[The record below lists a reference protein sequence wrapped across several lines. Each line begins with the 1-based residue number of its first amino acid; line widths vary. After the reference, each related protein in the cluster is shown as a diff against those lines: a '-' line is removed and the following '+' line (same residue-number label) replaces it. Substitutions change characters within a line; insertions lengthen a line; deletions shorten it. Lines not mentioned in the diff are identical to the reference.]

1 MGLKETVYKKLAK
14 LFVWLLLL
22 CAFAGVLYFGG
33 TELYKRYQEKQYT
46 AVHSLAAKEILRCA
60 ELASIKTRYSDVILI
75 KKTGMMGMA
84 KAYSMVK
91 YSGILRAGIK
101 DISQATY
108 KISEDRTSI
117 VVNLPKCSVL
127 GNEIE
132 SQQIFDE
139 ATNLFV
145 PITTQSIFTEIDKG
159 RAAVEQTL
167 VREGILDEA
176 NAHAVELFTQI
187 FTAMGFTDIQVH
199 LIDVKETLNPD
210 ILNTFDKVKDSFGGS
225 STGTGESS
233 GSSAKKEVQPK
244 PAEPVNE
251 TLPAPKLPSF

>member
-1 MGLKETVYKKLAK
+1 MGVKDKIYRKLAK
-14 LFVWLLLL
+14 FFIWVLLL
-22 CAFAGVLYFGG
+22 CAFAGALYFGG
-33 TELYKRYQEKQYT
+33 TELYKRYQAKQYT

-101 DISQATY
+101 DISLATY

-117 VVNLPKCSVL
+117 VVNIPKSSIL

-176 NAHAVELFTQI
+176 NEHAIELFTQI

-199 LIDVKETLNPD
+199 LIDVKEGLNPD
-210 ILNTFDKVKDSFGGS
+210 ILNTFDKVKDSFGANNS
-225 STGTGESS
+225 AAGEN
-233 GSSAKKEVQPK
+233 SALPVKPASQPSNVQP
-244 PAEPVNE
+244 AND

>member
-1 MGLKETVYKKLAK
+1 MKGKLEELGEESEGLESISKIQT
-14 LFVWLLLL
+14 
-22 CAFAGVLYFGG
+22 
-33 TELYKRYQEKQYT
+33 Q
-46 AVHSLAAKEILRCA
+46 ILN
-60 ELASIKTRYSDVILI
+60 ITK
-75 KKTGMMGMA
+75 G
-84 KAYSMVK
+84 
-91 YSGILRAGIK
+91 
-101 DISQATY
+101 Q
-108 KISEDRTSI
+108 
-117 VVNLPKCSVL
+117 VN
-127 GNEIE
+127 
-132 SQQIFDE
+132 IFDE

-233 GSSAKKEVQPK
+233 ASSAKKEVQPK